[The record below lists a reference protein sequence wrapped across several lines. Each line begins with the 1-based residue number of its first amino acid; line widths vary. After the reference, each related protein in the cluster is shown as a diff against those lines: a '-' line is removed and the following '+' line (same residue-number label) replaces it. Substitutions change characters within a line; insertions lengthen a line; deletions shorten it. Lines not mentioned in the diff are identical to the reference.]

1 MQLPL
6 GWLLCEA
13 VLTMWLTFPLRNGEL
28 LIRVLLRL
36 RKKLMFDA
44 SKVGLSVMK
53 VGTRQSH
60 WISTYDGGRN
70 LAWIETERS
79 YRNTSS
85 SLPVTSTATSRA
97 RGTVRV

>member
-53 VGTRQSH
+53 AGTRLNKHSKIRRGKSDMLPASQ
-60 WISTYDGGRN
+60 ILN
-70 LAWIETERS
+70 LCS
-79 YRNTSS
+79 MSS
-85 SLPVTSTATSRA
+85 K
-97 RGTVRV
+97 RG

>member
-13 VLTMWLTFPLRNGEL
+13 VLIMWLTFPLRNGEL

-60 WISTYDGGRN
+60 WISTYD
-70 LAWIETERS
+70 L
-79 YRNTSS
+79 
-85 SLPVTSTATSRA
+85 SLDHKLHLKRF
-97 RGTVRV
+97 GE